1 MCACVCVWD
10 IPSTPPPNGQ
20 NKNYSACLM
29 EDPGQLSLC
38 FPRASCHFAERRPSL
53 RGSEARAVI
62 TKGRETFCCGKAAKR
77 RGRCIQ
83 SLATFM
89 NLIYALL
96 NKIYAPAANA
106 SLPLRSSQL
115 SVWLIR
121 RVLGESAAARWLAT
135 FPKQHA
141 GRGCRPPPKKKKQDE
156 RIKAPA
162 GINRRALLPVTN
174 VLTGATDSV

>member
-1 MCACVCVWD
+1 
-10 IPSTPPPNGQ
+10 
-20 NKNYSACLM
+20 
-29 EDPGQLSLC
+29 
-38 FPRASCHFAERRPSL
+38 
-53 RGSEARAVI
+53 
-62 TKGRETFCCGKAAKR
+62 
-77 RGRCIQ
+77 
-83 SLATFM
+83 M

-135 FPKQHA
+135 SQNNA
-141 GRGCRPPPKKKKQDE
+141 LGGAALPPPKKTQDE
-156 RIKAPA
+156 RLKAPA